1 MYKIVTIRDIVRI
14 PPNLFSKSLEKS
26 ILGALKEQYEGKLD
40 KDLGVVIAVL
50 NPRDIGDGKII
61 PGDGAAY
68 REAVFDVLVFKP
80 ELHEMV
86 KGKVAD
92 ITEFG
97 AFIRFGPIDGLVHV
111 SQVTDDFM
119 GYNEKTATLAGK
131 DSKKVLQK
139 NDIVNARIIAIS
151 LKSSVTDS
159 KINLTMRQPGL
170 GKEAWYKGVKAK
182 AAKGG
187 VKKREKRRKKKK

>member
-1 MYKIVTIRDIVRI
+1 MYKIIAVRDIVRI
-14 PPNLFSKSLEKS
+14 PPKLFSKSLEKS
-26 ILGALKEQYEGKLD
+26 VLDALKEQYEGKLD
-40 KDLGVVIAVL
+40 IDIGVVITVL

-68 REAVFDVLVFKP
+68 HEAVFDILVFKP
-80 ELHEMV
+80 ELHEIV

-119 GYNEKTATLAGK
+119 GYNEKTATLAGR
-131 DSKKVLQK
+131 DSKKILQK
-139 NDIVNARIIAIS
+139 NDIVNARITAIS
-151 LKSSVTDS
+151 LKNTVADS
-159 KINLTMRQPGL
+159 KINLTMRQLGL
-170 GKEAWYKGVKAK
+170 GKEAWYKGIKKGAVKPS
-182 AAKGG
+182 
-187 VKKREKRRKKKK
+187 VKKKRKRKK

>member
-1 MYKIVTIRDIVRI
+1 MYKIITIRDIVRI
-14 PPNLFSKSLEKS
+14 PPNLFSESLEKS
-26 ILGALKEQYEGKLD
+26 ILDALRGQYEGKLD
-40 KDLGVVIAVL
+40 NDLGVLITVL
-50 NPRDIGDGKII
+50 NPREIGDGKII

-80 ELHEMV
+80 ELHEVV

-131 DSKKVLQK
+131 DSKKILQK
-139 NDIVNARIIAIS
+139 NDVVNARITAIS
-151 LKSSVTDS
+151 LKSTVADS
-159 KINLTMRQPGL
+159 KINLTMRQLGL
-170 GKEAWYKGVKAK
+170 GKEAWYKGVKAGTK
-182 AAKGG
+182 KVA
-187 VKKREKRRKKKK
+187 VKKKEKRKRKR